1 VSVWQSLLQPIMAM
15 LSMQSTRNAQ
25 VVPLQQPAAPAV
37 LPTAGT
43 KAHCMSSSTQAYA
56 DSEGVSL
63 GVWCWREGRCQH
75 TRTSA
80 DEAAGVVRGEEVCR
94 GEGGVSAE
102 QAVSDWRWRRLG

>member
-1 VSVWQSLLQPIMAM
+1 MSVWQSLLQPIMAM

-56 DSEGVSL
+56 DSEGGQFWDLVLAGREVSTYSHF
-63 GVWCWREGRCQH
+63 R
-75 TRTSA
+75 
-80 DEAAGVVRGEEVCR
+80 
-94 GEGGVSAE
+94 
-102 QAVSDWRWRRLG
+102 